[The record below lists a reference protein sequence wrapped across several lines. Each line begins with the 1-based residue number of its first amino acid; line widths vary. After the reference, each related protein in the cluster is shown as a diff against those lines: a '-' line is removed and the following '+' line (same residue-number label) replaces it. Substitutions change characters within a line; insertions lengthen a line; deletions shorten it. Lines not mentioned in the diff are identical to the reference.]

1 MAQIVEFR
9 DIPLDQLEIGKFQVR
24 LSDVGKDIKELAVS
38 IDKVGLLE
46 PIVVAPQGQ
55 NGKYEIIL
63 GQRRFLAHRELNRE
77 TIKAGIL
84 NEHIEEI
91 EAKVLSVTENLMR
104 RDLNRKDLIDVCT
117 YLYKQYGTIQDVV
130 TESGLPYHKVRE
142 YVKYDRL
149 PPELK
154 ELVDKSEVDLKAA
167 LRAQD
172 VSSVSEEDDIQE
184 TVKLAKELSSMSSV
198 QQKKVQKE
206 LENDPTESVDTVIDR
221 AKSGG
226 KVIQVVV
233 TLGQQA
239 HSSLQNFAD
248 DEGTVLGDAAAQL
261 IEEGLEGKGYESD
274 GGLE

>member
-1 MAQIVEFR
+1 MTQIVDFI
-9 DIPLDQLEIGKFQVR
+9 DIPLNQLEIGKSQVR
-24 LSDVGKDIKELAVS
+24 LSDVGKGIDELADS
-38 IDKVGLLE
+38 INKVGLLE
-46 PIVVAPQGQ
+46 PIVVAPQGA

-63 GQRRFLAHRELNRE
+63 GQRRFLAHQLLRLE

-84 NEHIEEI
+84 NERVTEI

-104 RDLNRKDLIDVCT
+104 RELNRKDLIDVCT
-117 YLYKQYGTIQDVV
+117 YLYKQYGTIKDVV

-149 PPELK
+149 APELK
-154 ELVDKSEVDLKAA
+154 QLVDNAEVDLKAA

-172 VSSVSEEDDIQE
+172 ASSAGGDFEPKDA
-184 TVKLAKELSSMSSV
+184 VKLAKELSGMSSA

-206 LENDPTESVDTVIDR
+206 LEEDPLESVDTVIDR
-221 AKSGG
+221 AKGSG
-226 KVIQVVV
+226 KVTQLIV

-239 HSSLQNFAD
+239 HVSLQSFAD

-261 IEEGLEGKGYESD
+261 IEEGLVSKGYDAD
-274 GGLE
+274 GGI